1 MQETLSDKPFA
12 DYTDRIEQMHR
23 INQWNNTKCSQGSD
37 GLQLVSFSI
46 SQKRFAFDILRV
58 REIIRMVS
66 LDKAPRYPSCPETVI
81 HLRGSTIPVFELRER
96 LGYPKGVHT
105 EQTRVVVVE
114 VRSQSVGFVVD
125 SVHDVIHVESRM
137 FEQNP
142 SNGVDID
149 SDSFAGIAKH
159 DGQQLILLEPDNLLS
174 SDSLSRISDISNA
187 A

>member
-12 DYTDRIEQMHR
+12 DYTNRIEQMHR

-46 SQKRFAFDILRV
+46 CQKRFAFDILRV
-58 REIIRMVS
+58 REIIRMES
-66 LDKAPRYPSCPETVI
+66 LDKAPQCPTGLEAVI
-81 HLRGSTIPVFELRER
+81 HLRGSTIPVFELRGL
-96 LGYPKGVHT
+96 LGYPKGEHT

-114 VRSQSVGFVVD
+114 VRSQSVGFMVD
-125 SVHDVIHVESRM
+125 SVHDVIHVERRM

-142 SNGVDID
+142 SFGIDID
-149 SDSFAGIAKH
+149 SSSVAGIAKH
-159 DGQQLILLEPDNLLS
+159 DGHQLILLEPDNLLS